1 MSNRPATQV
10 PPLQNLNLNP
20 TEHLPAE
27 LFLLIR
33 DKLLDSKLPGQVCA
47 EWNAWCRVAK
57 STHPMCSN
65 PNDPAWEEG
74 CKLLGLDNKP
84 TQNPERTWR
93 AIFNGLCNDLFQLK
107 DAKRDTSV
115 PSNERPWVWYIWLL
129 KERAASG
136 TPQAR
141 GAVWLRR
148 CAAEVLRR
156 TVTSTFAASSL
167 TSTPHETY
175 TDLRSVLRQYDTST
189 AGYEAVTRGYTAD
202 GVLTLMPADMNT
214 LEPIPPS
221 LDALRDAYRN
231 GMNVNAFSE
240 NHAIESGVYGR
251 HTVLYRAVAYR
262 HTYIVEWLLSVGADP
277 NLRESDRNWTPLMVA
292 CHQVNRDIIVL
303 LLNHGADVNAVYTS
317 RSGTNVTA
325 LRLARESQQGVDP
338 VVRHQAVV
346 ALQNAGAE

>member
-1 MSNRPATQV
+1 MSERPATQL
-10 PPLQNLNLNP
+10 PPLQNLKLNL
-20 TEHLPAE
+20 TEHLPEE

-33 DKLLDSKLPGQVCA
+33 NKLLDSKLPGQVCA

-57 STHPMCSN
+57 STHTMCSN
-65 PNDPAWEEG
+65 PNDLAWEQG

-93 AIFNGLCNDLFQLK
+93 AIFNGLCNDLFHLK
-107 DAKRDTSV
+107 DAKRDISV
-115 PSNERPWVWYIWLL
+115 PSNERPWVWYMWLL

-156 TVTSTFAASSL
+156 L
-167 TSTPHETY
+167 TSTPHGTY
-175 TDLRSVLRQYDTST
+175 THLRSVLRQYDTST
-189 AGYEAVTRGYTAD
+189 GYQAVNQGYTAD
-202 GVLTLMPADMNT
+202 RVLTLMPTDMNT

-221 LDALRDAYRN
+221 LEALRDAYRN

-240 NHAIESGVYGR
+240 NHAIESGVFGR
-251 HTVLYRAVAYR
+251 HTVLYRAVRFR

-277 NLRESDRNWTPLMVA
+277 NLRDSDRNWTPLMAA
-292 CHQVNRDIIVL
+292 CYHVDRDIIVL
-303 LLNHGADVNAVYTS
+303 LLNHGADVNAVCTS
-317 RSGTNVTA
+317 PAYTNVTA
-325 LRLARESQQGVDP
+325 LRLARESPQGVDP
-338 VVRHQAVV
+338 LIRHQAVV

>member
-1 MSNRPATQV
+1 MSEPPATEV
-10 PPLQNLNLNP
+10 PPLQNLNLNSNLNP

-27 LFLLIR
+27 LLLMIR
-33 DKLLDSKLPGQVCA
+33 NKLLDSKLPGQVCA
-47 EWNAWCRVAK
+47 EWNAWCRFGK
-57 STHPMCSN
+57 STHTMCSN
-65 PNDPAWEEG
+65 PDDLAWEEG
-74 CKLLGLDNKP
+74 CKLLGLNNKP

-93 AIFNGLCNDLFQLK
+93 AIFNGLCNDLFHLK
-107 DAKRDTSV
+107 DARRDISV
-115 PSNERPWVWYIWLL
+115 PSNERPWVWYMWLL

-156 TVTSTFAASSL
+156 TPPSADG
-167 TSTPHETY
+167 TY
-175 TDLRSVLRQYDTST
+175 THLLSVLRQYVTST
-189 AGYEAVTRGYTAD
+189 AVPQAVNQGYAAD
-202 GVLTLMPADMNT
+202 RVLTGMPFDMNT
-214 LEPIPPS
+214 LDPIPPS
-221 LDALRDAYRN
+221 LAALRVAYLN
-231 GMNVNAFSE
+231 GMNVNAFAE
-240 NHAIESGVYGR
+240 NAALESGVFGR

-277 NLRESDRNWTPLMVA
+277 NLRKSDRNWTPLMVA
-292 CHQVNRDIIVL
+292 CYQVNRDIIVL
-303 LLNHGADVNAVYTS
+303 LLNHGADVNAVSTS

-338 VVRHQAVV
+338 LVRHQAVV

>member
-1 MSNRPATQV
+1 MSERPATQL
-10 PPLQNLNLNP
+10 PPLQNLKLNL
-20 TEHLPAE
+20 TEHLPEE

-33 DKLLDSKLPGQVCA
+33 NKLLDSKLPGQVCA

-57 STHPMCSN
+57 STHTMCSN
-65 PNDPAWEEG
+65 PNDRAWEQG

-107 DAKRDTSV
+107 DAKRDISV
-115 PSNERPWVWYIWLL
+115 PSNERPWVWYMWLL

-156 TVTSTFAASSL
+156 TPPSTDG
-167 TSTPHETY
+167 TY
-175 TDLRSVLRQYDTST
+175 THLRSVLRQYDTST
-189 AGYEAVTRGYTAD
+189 TGYQAVNQGYMAD
-202 GVLTLMPADMNT
+202 RVLRLMPLDMNT

-240 NHAIESGVYGR
+240 NHAIESGVFGR

-292 CHQVNRDIIVL
+292 CYQVNRDIIVL
-303 LLNHGADVNAVYTS
+303 LLNHGADVNAVSTSPAYT
-317 RSGTNVTA
+317 NDVTA

-338 VVRHQAVV
+338 LLRHQAVV